1 MRAPKNNT
9 VAHKRNR
16 RHILPFQNRNYK
28 VRSMATRSNTKVSPK
43 AAQENALAATPQ
55 ILTMIARGSLDEA
68 ERSYNG
74 SSLNTLLS
82 KPQSVARLTAALS
95 LTPDQMRLLRI
106 LAHYCATPS
115 NAPERLQVQAEL
127 ELHSARHGSAINSA
141 KSCLKRN
148 PQNVPAL
155 LTLAAALRVTG
166 QMRAALGTLSDALKL
181 APDNAAVHTQM
192 GETLLGNKQT
202 EQAIAAFTKALSLDK
217 SDFKALFNLGNIHK
231 SMGNLDK
238 ALKAYTLTLK
248 FNPGHVEALN
258 NRGACFQV
266 KDRDKEAI
274 KDFDTAISLDRKHLF
289 AWLNKG
295 VSHLKIDQFS
305 QSLAAL
311 DMAFAIDPNM
321 PDIYNNYGLV
331 LMKMQRFEESLAY
344 FDAMMLLAP
353 DKKESFLSKGNA
365 LNGMRNPD
373 EAAKIYQ
380 QALDRFPDYNDVRI
394 NMAGALQE
402 MARHKDAIA
411 VLDEALALQP
421 DFPEAMWN
429 KSNSMLTAGPSED
442 AWKAYEHRLHISVG
456 KPLADFGLPL
466 LSTNS
471 PKGKKLLVQWEQR
484 FGDVI
489 QMLRYAPELESI
501 CDCTWQV
508 TDAMIDLFKASF
520 PDLKTCGVKD
530 CPPAMDA
537 RTPYTSLPLN
547 LQNFSVESIPNRTPY
562 LKASPQSLKKW
573 KKHSE
578 LKQRRIGITW
588 RGNLKPPGRSIPID
602 QLVPFFEEFHS
613 HLVSLQMDPN
623 EQEAQTLG
631 NFSIPSLGSDIKTFD
646 ESAGLLCNLDTI
658 ITIDTAVA
666 HLAGALGRQTKIL
679 LKYGC
684 DWRWMLK
691 RDDSP
696 WYPTAKLYRQTS
708 LDDWS
713 DVIARASADIRSS
726 KKL

>member
-1 MRAPKNNT
+1 
-9 VAHKRNR
+9 
-16 RHILPFQNRNYK
+16 
-28 VRSMATRSNTKVSPK
+28 MATRSNAKISPK
-43 AAQENALAATPQ
+43 TVQENALAAAPQ
-55 ILTMIARGSLDEA
+55 ILEMIGRGMLDEA
-68 ERSYNG
+68 ERNFSG
-74 SSLNTLLS
+74 SGLKVLLS
-82 KPQSVARLTAALS
+82 NAQLTAGLKAALA
-95 LTPDQMRLLRI
+95 LTADQMRLLQMF
-106 LAHYCATPS
+106 ADYCAKPHKAS
-115 NAPERLQVQAEL
+115 ERLQVRAEL
-127 ELHSARHGSAINSA
+127 ELLSAQPGSAIASA
-141 KSCLKRN
+141 KSCLKLN
-148 PQNVPAL
+148 PKNIPAL
-155 LTLAAALRVTG
+155 LTLATALRVTG
-166 QMRAALGTLSDALKL
+166 QAKAAIGALSDALKL
-181 APDNAAVHTQM
+181 APDNAAVHTQL

-238 ALKAYTLTLK
+238 AHKAYTLALK

-274 KDFDTAISLDRKHLF
+274 KDFDAAISLDRRHLF

-295 VSHLKIDQFS
+295 VSHLKLEQFR

-321 PDIYNNYGLV
+321 PDIYNNYGLA
-331 LMKMQRFEESLAY
+331 LIKMQRFEESLAY

-353 DKKESFLSKGNA
+353 DRKESFLSKGNA

-373 EAAKIYQ
+373 EAIEVFQ
-380 QALDRFPDYNDVRI
+380 QALDRFPDYNDARV

-402 MARHKDAIA
+402 LARHEDAIA
-411 VLDEALALQP
+411 ILDEALALKP

-456 KPLADFGLPL
+456 KPLADYGLPL
-466 LSTNS
+466 LSTTA

-489 QMLRYAPELESI
+489 QMLRYAPELENIS
-501 CDCTWQV
+501 DCTWQV

-520 PDLKTCGVKD
+520 PNLKTCGVKD
-530 CPPAMDA
+530 CPPGLDA

-547 LQNFSVESIPNRTPY
+547 LQNFSVESIPNSTPY
-562 LKASPQSLKKW
+562 LKASPQSVKTW
-573 KKHSE
+573 KKRSE

-602 QLVPFFEEFHS
+602 QLGPFFEEFHS
-613 HLVSLQMDPN
+613 QLVSLQMDPN

-631 NFSIPSLGSDIKTFD
+631 NFSIPSLGSEIKTFD

-684 DWRWMLK
+684 DWRWMLE

-713 DVIARASADIRSS
+713 DVIARASADIRSL
-726 KKL
+726 KNP